1 MGQRQQV
8 KSPDT
13 LGEYPFPVVRIACR
27 FCPRRGRYRLETLM
41 RAYGAAYQL
50 TDLLAH
56 LASDCRAAVE
66 RTGRL
71 GCTGPYLPDLAE
83 PTRACGSGV

>member
-1 MGQRQQV
+1 MGEWRQV

-13 LGEYPFPVVRIACR
+13 LGEYPFPVVSVACR
-27 FCPRRGRYRLETLM
+27 FCRRGRYRLETLM
-41 RAYGAAYQL
+41 RAYGAGYQL

-56 LASDCRAAVE
+56 LASDCTAAVE

-71 GCTGPYLPDLAE
+71 GCRGPYLPDLGE
-83 PTRACGSGV
+83 PRRSSSAGV